1 MLFTLE
7 AVKAQGG
14 DALLIHFG
22 DPHRPRLILVD
33 GGPPGAFGRFLQPRL
48 DRLKTRRSPRDPLV
62 LDLILVSHVDADH
75 LAGILD
81 LTRALRD
88 RRELR
93 EPEPYRVR
101 RLWHNRVEEV
111 MGGAAEELLPRAE
124 EALGLGD
131 VEGFDLPPETLD
143 THPGA
148 ALVASA
154 PLGRTLR
161 FDAQRLEIPVN
172 RFEGELVLASDD
184 PVPFRDGLSLRI
196 LAPREERVEALRE
209 ELASSETPAAELV
222 DEQVLPLSSL
232 VVLAEMETKRVLLTG
247 DAPGDVILEGVET
260 AGLLDDGR
268 LSLDVLKVPC
278 HGSSRCVDET
288 FFEKLP
294 ATHYVI
300 SADGS
305 HGRPGLET
313 LEALFRSVRR
323 RMEAGELDE
332 ENPVYLHMTY
342 GDDEMDEAYPA
353 EELEEL
359 LEDATDEGLAL
370 ELRLPPVGDLSLHID
385 LLEPLQD

>member
-7 AVKAQGG
+7 AVKARGG

-111 MGGAAEELLPRAE
+111 MGDAAGQVLSQAE
-124 EALGLGD
+124 GALGVGD
-131 VEGFDLPPETLD
+131 SESLDLPPEVLD
-143 THPGA
+143 EHPGA

-172 RFEGELVLASDD
+172 RFEGQLVLASDD

-196 LAPREERVEALRE
+196 LAPREERVEALRK
-209 ELASSETPAAELV
+209 ELASSEAPAAELV
-222 DEQVLPLSSL
+222 DEEVLPLSSL
-232 VVLAEMETKRVLLTG
+232 VVLAEMEGKRVLLTG
-247 DAPGDVILEGVET
+247 DAPGDVVLEGVEK
-260 AGLLDDGR
+260 AGLMDDGTMR
-268 LSLDVLKVPC
+268 LDVLKVPG
-278 HGSSRCVDET
+278 HGSSRCVGEA
-288 FFEKLP
+288 FFDQLP

-305 HGRPGLET
+305 HQNPDLET
-313 LEALFRSVRR
+313 VELLFESVRR
-323 RMEAGELDE
+323 RMEAGELGE

-359 LEDATDEGLAL
+359 LEGAEEEGLACK
-370 ELRLPPVGDLSLHID
+370 LRLPPVGDLSLHID
-385 LLEPLQD
+385 LLEPLQE